1 MRKINY
7 FETKT
12 CSPDLLFVLK
22 YCMFKNY
29 GRTLVAGKGNAKMYQ
44 VKLLLVRQE
53 ENGINEQLG
62 N

>member
-1 MRKINY
+1 
-7 FETKT
+7 
-12 CSPDLLFVLK
+12 
-22 YCMFKNY
+22 MFKNY